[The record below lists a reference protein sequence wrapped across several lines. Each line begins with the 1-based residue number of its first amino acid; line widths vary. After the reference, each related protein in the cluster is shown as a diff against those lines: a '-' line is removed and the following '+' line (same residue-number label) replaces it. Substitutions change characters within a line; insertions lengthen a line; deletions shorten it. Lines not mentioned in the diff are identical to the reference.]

1 MTAGSR
7 ALVLIGV
14 RCYERRM
21 RGALALLLVP
31 AVAHAYRPF
40 DGTDAAVAAP
50 GELELELGPAQ
61 GVRIGGATTYLPG
74 ALFGAGV
81 ARDFE
86 LLLHVADA
94 IGGGNDSAVASELVV
109 KSVLRHGGL
118 QGGGGPSL
126 ALEAGVLF
134 PTVPANGTQ
143 TGALGGV
150 IASQVWDLVTIH
162 VNVEAVYGRRR
173 AFGPIASVIAEGPE
187 NWEVRPVGELLVADV
202 DERVVSLLGGAVWRA
217 NAKVAFDGAVR
228 IARIGERDAIELRA
242 GLTLA
247 FAP

>member
-1 MTAGSR
+1 
-7 ALVLIGV
+7 
-14 RCYERRM
+14 M
-21 RGALALLLVP
+21 RGVLALLLVP

-40 DGTDAAVAAP
+40 DGTDASVTAP
-50 GELELELGPAQ
+50 GELELELGPIQ
-61 GVRIGGATTYLPG
+61 GVRIGGATAYLPG

-86 LLLHVADA
+86 LLVDVASA
-94 IGGGNDSAVASELVV
+94 IGAGRDSAVASDFVV
-109 KSVLRHGGL
+109 KHVLRHGGL
-118 QGGGGPSL
+118 QGGNGPSI
-126 ALEAGVLF
+126 AIGAGILF
-134 PTVPANGTQ
+134 PTLPSQGTQ
-143 TGALGGV
+143 TGWLASV

-187 NWEVRPVGELLVADV
+187 NWEVRPVGELVAADV
-202 DERVVSLLGGAVWRA
+202 DARELSLLGGAVWRA

-228 IARIGERDAIELRA
+228 IARIGEQNAIEIRA
-242 GLTLA
+242 GLSLA